1 MLSNREIALL
11 FLLVGTGALY
21 WYSTTASGTALVNS
35 ASDAIAGAFVN
46 RGIRNCNPGN
56 IRRSSNAW
64 VGKFTSQAQCE
75 AAGRVWDTAFEV
87 FDTMEH
93 GVRAMGHLLT
103 TYAQSYG
110 INTVDGVVDRYAP
123 ASDGNDVDSYKAEVS
138 DYLGVA
144 PQTQIDIYSI
154 LPQITLAMCQRE
166 TGYSEDV
173 NTVTTWVY
181 EA

>member
-1 MLSNREIALL
+1 MNDREITFLVLL
-11 FLLVGTGALY
+11 IGAGALY
-21 WYSTTASGTALVNS
+21 WYSTTPAGAAFVNS
-35 ASDAIAGAFVN
+35 TADAIAGAFVN

-56 IRRSSNAW
+56 IRRSGNAW
-64 VGKFTSQAQCE
+64 VGKYTSQAQCE
-75 AAGRVWDTAFEV
+75 AAGRVWDPAFEV

-103 TYAQSYG
+103 TYQNSYG

-123 ASDGNDVDSYKAEVS
+123 ASDGNDVDSYKEEVS
-138 DYLGVA
+138 DYLGIA
-144 PQTQIDIYSI
+144 PLTQIDIYSI

>member
-1 MLSNREIALL
+1 MSNREIALL
-11 FLLVGTGALY
+11 FLLLGAGALY
-21 WYSTTASGTALVNS
+21 WYSTTPSGTAFVNS
-35 ASDAIAGAFVN
+35 TADAIGGAFVN

-64 VGKFTSQAQCE
+64 VGKFATQADCE

-93 GVRAMGHLLT
+93 GVRAMGHLLN

-110 INTVDGVVDRYAP
+110 FNTVNQVVYRYAP
-123 ASDGNDVDSYKAEVS
+123 PSDGNNTATYAANVAN
-138 DYLGVA
+138 YLGVA
-144 PQTQIDIYSI
+144 PDTQIDIYSI
-154 LPQITLAMCQRE
+154 LPNITLAMCQEE

>member
-1 MLSNREIALL
+1 MSNREIALL
-11 FLLVGTGALY
+11 FLLVGAGALY
-21 WYSTTASGTALVNS
+21 WYSTTPSGAALVNS
-35 ASDAIAGAFVN
+35 TSDAIAGAFVN

-64 VGKFTSQAQCE
+64 VGKFATQADCE

-110 INTVDGVVDRYAP
+110 FTTVSQVVQRYAP
-123 ASDGNDVDSYKAEVS
+123 EADGNDTPTYIQHVA

-144 PQTQIDIYSI
+144 GDTQIDIYSV
-154 LPQITLAMCQRE
+154 LPQLTLAMCQEE

-173 NTVTTWVY
+173 NLVTTWVY
-181 EA
+181 ES